1 MIDMVDT
8 RFKRIKMLEKE
19 VEKFLVREVKKL
31 GGISFKFISPGNAG
45 VPDRIVI
52 LPSGNVV
59 FAELKTDKGKLT
71 KLQEVQI
78 KKISDLGADVRV
90 LRGVEGVKEFINEI
104 QPT

>member
-1 MIDMVDT
+1 
-8 RFKRIKMLEKE
+8 MLEKE
-19 VEKFLVREVKKL
+19 VEKFLVREVKKI

-45 VPDRIVI
+45 VPDRIVM
-52 LPSGNVV
+52 LPNGKVV
-59 FAELKTDKGKLT
+59 FVELKTDKGKLT

-90 LRGVEGVKEFINEI
+90 LRGIEGVKEFINEI

>member
-1 MIDMVDT
+1 
-8 RFKRIKMLEKE
+8 MLEKE

-52 LPSGNVV
+52 LPSGKVLFV
-59 FAELKTDKGKLT
+59 ELKTDKGKLT

-78 KKISDLGADVRV
+78 KKISDLGADARV
-90 LRGVEGVKEFINEI
+90 LRGIEEVKEFINEI
-104 QPT
+104 QST

>member
-1 MIDMVDT
+1 MI
-8 RFKRIKMLEKE
+8 EKE
-19 VEKFLVREVKKL
+19 VEKFLVREVKKI

-52 LPSGNVV
+52 LPNGRVI

-90 LRGVEGVKEFINEI
+90 LRGIEGVKEFINEI
-104 QPT
+104 QSA

>member
-1 MIDMVDT
+1 
-8 RFKRIKMLEKE
+8 MLEKE
-19 VEKFLVREVKKL
+19 VEKFLVREVKKI

-78 KKISDLGADVRV
+78 KKILDLGADVRV
-90 LRGVEGVKEFINEI
+90 LRGMKGVKEFINEI

>member
-1 MIDMVDT
+1 
-8 RFKRIKMLEKE
+8 MLEKE
-19 VEKFLVREVKKL
+19 VEKFLVRQVKKL

-52 LPSGNVV
+52 LPTGKVLFV
-59 FAELKTDKGKLT
+59 ELKTDKGKLT

-90 LRGVEGVKEFINEI
+90 LRGIEEVKEFINEI

>member
-1 MIDMVDT
+1 
-8 RFKRIKMLEKE
+8 MLEKE

-45 VPDRIVI
+45 VPDRIVM
-52 LPSGNVV
+52 LPNGKVV
-59 FAELKTDKGKLT
+59 FVELKTDKGKLT

-90 LRGVEGVKEFINEI
+90 LRGIEGVKEFINEI

>member
-1 MIDMVDT
+1 MIDMVDIS
-8 RFKRIKMLEKE
+8 FKRIKMLEKE
-19 VEKFLVREVKKL
+19 VEKFLVRQVKKL

-52 LPSGNVV
+52 LPNGKVLFV
-59 FAELKTDKGKLT
+59 ELKTDKGKLT

-90 LRGVEGVKEFINEI
+90 LRGIEGVKEFINEI

>member
-1 MIDMVDT
+1 MVDT
-8 RFKRIKMLEKE
+8 RFERIKMIEKE
-19 VEKFLVREVKKL
+19 VEKFLVREVKKI

-52 LPSGNVV
+52 LPNGRVV

-78 KKISDLGADVRV
+78 KKISDLGADAKV
-90 LRGVEGVKEFINEI
+90 LRGIEGVKEFINEI
-104 QPT
+104 QST

>member
-1 MIDMVDT
+1 
-8 RFKRIKMLEKE
+8 MLEKE
-19 VEKFLVREVKKL
+19 VEKFLIREVKKL
-31 GGISFKFISPGNAG
+31 GGISFKFISLGNAG

-52 LPSGNVV
+52 LPNGKVL

-90 LRGVEGVKEFINEI
+90 LRGIEGVKEFINEI
-104 QPT
+104 QSA

>member
-1 MIDMVDT
+1 MVALVDT

-19 VEKFLVREVKKL
+19 VEKFLVREVKKI
-31 GGISFKFISPGNAG
+31 GGISFKFISPDNAG

-90 LRGVEGVKEFINEI
+90 LRGMKGVKEFINEI
-104 QPT
+104 QSA